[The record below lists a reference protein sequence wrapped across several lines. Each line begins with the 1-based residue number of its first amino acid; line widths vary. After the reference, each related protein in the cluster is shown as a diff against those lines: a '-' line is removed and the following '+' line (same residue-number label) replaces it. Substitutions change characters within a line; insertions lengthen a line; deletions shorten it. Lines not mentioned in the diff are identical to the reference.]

1 MKVRLRAFWVG
12 LAVLLLGTTLLAA
25 PPDAESLVG
34 RWDAIVVANDVEVP
48 FPFEIEVEGRSVKGS
63 FFNGERR
70 ITSTKGELAGDVL
83 TLWFAQYATTLETKL
98 KDGKLEGEYVRTRGA
113 YPFRAS
119 RSSGQPVAAT
129 AAKDVPSIDGTWIT
143 SANSRKG
150 EEAWRFIARQ
160 TGPSVEATILRVDG
174 DTGTL
179 TGSFHDGRF
188 VLSHFSGAR
197 PLLLE
202 VTPQEDGTLLLELN
216 KKTELRAARA
226 ETAAAAA
233 IGAPTDS
240 GRHTRVKDPSEP
252 FRFSFPDLEGRIV
265 SNTDEKFQGK
275 VVLVNI
281 SGSWCPNC
289 HDEAPFLVS
298 LYRKYRAHGF
308 EIVSLSFEQAAQLEN
323 PTRLRAFIAE
333 YGIGYTV
340 LLPGEP
346 KELADKVPQAVNL
359 NAFPTTFIL
368 GRNGRVRAIHAGFP
382 SPGSGRFY
390 EEAEREITEH
400 VERLLAEDL
409 SSS

>member
-1 MKVRLRAFWVG
+1 MKLGLGAFWVG
-12 LAVLLLGTTLLAA
+12 FTVMFLGATPLAA
-25 PPDAESLVG
+25 PPDAESLAG

-48 FPFEIEVEGRSVKGS
+48 FPFEIQVEGSSVKGS

-83 TLWFAQYATTLETKL
+83 TLRFDQYATKLEAKL
-98 KDGKLEGEYVRTRGA
+98 KDGKLEGEYARTRGA

-119 RSSGQPVAAT
+119 PSSGEPEGAVA
-129 AAKDVPSIDGTWIT
+129 DVPSIDGTWIT

-179 TGSFHDGRF
+179 NGSFRDGRF

-226 ETAAAAA
+226 DSAA

-252 FRFSFPDLEGRIV
+252 LRFSFPDLEGRIV
-265 SNTDEKFQGK
+265 SNTDGKFQGK

-298 LYRKYRAHGF
+298 LYKKYRAQGL
-308 EIVSLSFEQAAQLEN
+308 EIVSLSFEQAAQFEN
-323 PTRLRAFIAE
+323 PERLRAFIGE
-333 YGIGYTV
+333 YGIQYTV

-359 NAFPTTFIL
+359 NSFPTTFIL
-368 GRNGRVRAIHAGFP
+368 GRDGRVRAVHAGFP